1 MNKKTLISLI
11 CCLSLVS
18 GDDDYNKNR
27 AGGSEN
33 TFGTSQAIDIRQEKT
48 VDDIQDNTYAVI
60 YNHLQIYEN
69 GKMLLEPKTSGQMDR
84 NGSMHDFYADA
95 QAKKRQ
101 QAILE
106 QQTTQELNKKPKY
119 LFMDGYCILQNE
131 VKIGRIAGYADLNCD
146 LSINSH
152 ATLKVALTPDFYS
165 KALIATPLYVNID
178 GERYTITA
186 GVVQN
191 GIRTSINVAS
201 EVDDYL
207 VSRIAAESAVKSASV
222 VTQYAQQYLD
232 DKYRQRIQTTN
243 RYDQNGN
250 VISDTD
256 DTTPEPR
263 KADYIGMA
271 LVEIT
276 GKLIESIGN
285 AYLQTREYSFKIDGK
300 TIMFADLQININE
313 HNMKGVGYEP
323 QNLIVQQPSTN
334 FTDSDPTMGLDYV
347 DANINI
353 LPDTGGI
360 KTDLNYELPE
370 YNNQIATQPNQ
381 VVTQPK
387 STIRQTE
394 QSTARTIQNNQIQ
407 RQQDNINYNN
417 QRNNTRNGNQN
428 RAIDTRGNY

>member
-1 MNKKTLISLI
+1 MNKKILISLI
-11 CCLSLVS
+11 CCLNLVS
-18 GDDDYNKNR
+18 GNDDYAKN
-27 AGGSEN
+27 ASGLSSNEN
-33 TFGTSQAIDIRQEKT
+33 AFETNEAIDIRQEKT

-60 YNHLQIYEN
+60 YNHLQSYE
-69 GKMLLEPKTSGQMDR
+69 KQQKPKGVNILDR
-84 NGSMHDFYADA
+84 NGSMHNFYADA
-95 QAKKRQ
+95 QNRKRQ

-119 LFMDGYCILQNE
+119 LFMDGYCILPNE

-232 DKYRQRIQTTN
+232 DKYRQRMQTTN

-250 VISDTD
+250 VISDTN
-256 DTTPEPR
+256 DTAPEPR

-334 FTDSDPTMGLDYV
+334 FEDSDPTMGLDYI
-347 DANINI
+347 DANINT
-353 LPDTGGI
+353 LPDTGGM

-370 YNNQIATQPNQ
+370 YNNQITTQPNQ
-381 VVTQPK
+381 VVTQPR
-387 STIRQTE
+387 STRQIE

-407 RQQDNINYNN
+407 RRQDNIDYNN